1 MAVTIILFLISS
13 AKLLIA
19 SQTKQ
24 AADSLATIP
33 ALILV
38 SDKCFK
44 WVLNNEEKSL
54 KAENR
59 GTDTRLIFEA

>member
-1 MAVTIILFLISS
+1 MAVTIILFLISA

-44 WVLNNEEKSL
+44 WVLNNEEK
-54 KAENR
+54 
-59 GTDTRLIFEA
+59 I